1 MGLDS
6 VSVFAMFVDGA
17 PGGVF
22 GSLGTLPFILLF
34 FVAMY
39 FLLFAPQQRKQKQW
53 QAMLAQIKAGDKV
66 TTTGGLR
73 GTVVTVKDDTMIVR
87 VQPDG
92 VKLEIVKSAIAAVT
106 TEETAKTS

>member
-1 MGLDS
+1 MSVLALIVQSVGGL
-6 VSVFAMFVDGA
+6 
-17 PGGVF
+17 
-22 GSLGTLPFILLF
+22 GSLGGLPFILLF

-53 QAMLAQIKAGDKV
+53 QATLEKVKSGDKV

-73 GTVVTVKDDTMIVR
+73 GTVVSVKDDVLVIR

-92 VKLEIVKSAIAAVT
+92 VKLEVVKSAIAALT
-106 TEETAKTS
+106 TEEAAKS

>member
-1 MGLDS
+1 MQSAGGL
-6 VSVFAMFVDGA
+6 
-17 PGGVF
+17 
-22 GSLGTLPFILLF
+22 GSLGGLPFILLF

-53 QAMLAQIKAGDKV
+53 QATLEKIKSGDKV

-73 GTVVTVKDDTMIVR
+73 GTVVSVKDDVLVIR

-92 VKLEIVKSAIAAVT
+92 VKLEVMKSAIAALT
-106 TEETAKTS
+106 TEESAAKS

>member
-1 MGLDS
+1 M
-6 VSVFAMFVDGA
+6 SVFAMFVGGA
-17 PGGVF
+17 AGAF
-22 GSLGTLPFILLF
+22 GSLGGLPFILLF

-73 GTVVTVKDDTMIVR
+73 GTVVTVKDDVLILR
-87 VQPDG
+87 IQPDG
-92 VKLEIVKSAIAAVT
+92 IKVEVVKTAIAAVT
-106 TEETAKTS
+106 TEEISKA

>member
-1 MGLDS
+1 MGWIA
-6 VSVFAMFVDGA
+6 VSAFAMLLAA
-17 PGGVF
+17 PAGIMGSMGG
-22 GSLGTLPFILLF
+22 LPFILLF

-106 TEETAKTS
+106 TEESAKTS